1 MLNSP
6 AALGLPMRAP
16 FMPPPQMSMRSRY
29 ELSTRDLINA
39 NQYEHWQTDGAAG
52 INNRKDVNAQAAFND
67 QMPGTARTDR
77 RSFLQARTYDAAG
90 AALADNP
97 YFQKYDVASDPRNV
111 ARELRGA
118 VFESPEDRGL
128 AESNRI
134 LERQFTSQVV
144 SAAKTKE
151 TVEDLMSAR
160 ARLMPAMNEM
170 GRIYPKTI
178 NGWGAYKCDSA
189 PSNSLEPNA
198 KPCKAGRFGETTTQ
212 K

>member
-6 AALGLPMRAP
+6 AALGLPVRAP
-16 FMPPPQMSMRSRY
+16 FLPPPQMSMRSRH
-29 ELSTRDLINA
+29 ELSTRDAINA

-52 INNRKDVNAQAAFND
+52 INNRKDPNAVSAFMD

-77 RSFLQARTYDAAG
+77 RSFLQARTYEAGG

-144 SAAKTKE
+144 PATKTKE
-151 TVEDLMSAR
+151 TVEDLMTAR
-160 ARLMPAMNEM
+160 SRLMPLMDDM
-170 GRIYPKTI
+170 TRIYPKTI
-178 NGWGAYKCDSA
+178 NSWGAYKCST
-189 PSNSLEPNA
+189 N
-198 KPCKAGRFGETTTQ
+198 Q